1 MIYWAHFFITIAYKF
16 SYTNNFWGATKQYLF
31 LSIHAYINVS
41 LYSSVKISCRISTF
55 EVKTV
60 QLELWWLSFKKNKY
74 FIDKHYTTHAGSSKN
89 KYQTMTTTKFN
100 FLCSSHLS
108 IGRGIEYRKMLSSG
122 SCLWYIIIY
131 MNMSDKC

>member
-41 LYSSVKISCRISTF
+41 LHSSVKMCRISTF

-60 QLELWWLSFKKNKY
+60 QLELW
-74 FIDKHYTTHAGSSKN
+74 
-89 KYQTMTTTKFN
+89 
-100 FLCSSHLS
+100 
-108 IGRGIEYRKMLSSG
+108 
-122 SCLWYIIIY
+122 
-131 MNMSDKC
+131 